1 MAKNVFRLSFT
12 LLAICVVCTALVVG
26 AHDYTNSII
35 AEREAAKIEESYLQ
49 VFPQA
54 GKLEKIAAPADSS
67 IKEIYRS
74 AKGAGFNGYI
84 YTVAPKGYA
93 GEITIMVGIEKP
105 SMKITGVKILNQKE
119 TPGLG
124 AKCTEPAFLNQFLN
138 KDLHKPLVVSK
149 DAQKSQEIQA
159 ITASTIT
166 SKAVVSGINIASAHF
181 RENYLK

>member
-1 MAKNVFRLSFT
+1 MNKNIIRFSLT
-12 LLAICVVCTALVVG
+12 LLIICAVCTALVVA
-26 AHDYTNSII
+26 AHDYTKTII
-35 AEREAAKIEESYLQ
+35 EEREAAKIAESYKQ
-49 VFPQA
+49 VFPEA
-54 GKLEKIAAPADSS
+54 AKLEKVDAPVDSP

-124 AKCTEPAFLNQFLN
+124 AKCAEPAFLNQFLG
-138 KDLHKPLVVSK
+138 KDLHEKLLVSK
-149 DAQKSQEIQA
+149 DAQKPQEIQA

-166 SKAVVSGINIASAHF
+166 SKAVVDGINLVSAHY

>member
-1 MAKNVFRLSFT
+1 MSKNVFRLSFT
-12 LLAICVVCTALVVG
+12 LLSICVVCTALVVA

-35 AEREAAKIEESYLQ
+35 AEREAAKVAESYIQ

-54 GKLEKIAAPADSS
+54 GKLEKIPAPADSP

-74 AKGAGFNGYI
+74 AKGSGFNGYI

-105 SMKITGVKILNQKE
+105 SMKITGVKILSQKE

-124 AKCTEPAFLNQFLN
+124 AKCTEPAFLDQFLS
-138 KDLHKPLVVSK
+138 KDLHQPLVVSK
-149 DAQKSQEIQA
+149 DAQKPQEIQA

-181 RENYLK
+181 RANYIK

>member
-1 MAKNVFRLSFT
+1 MNKNIIRIALT
-12 LLAICVVCTALVVG
+12 LVIICAICTALVVG
-26 AHDYTNSII
+26 AHDYTGSII
-35 AEREAAKIEESYLQ
+35 AERDAAKVAESYKQ
-49 VFPQA
+49 VFPDA
-54 GKLEKIAAPADSS
+54 AKLEKVASPANSP

-93 GEITIMVGIEKP
+93 GEITIMIGIEKP

-124 AKCTEPAFLNQFLN
+124 AKCTEPAFLNQFIS
-138 KDLHKPLVVSK
+138 KDLHQNLLVSK
-149 DAQKSQEIQA
+149 DAQKPQEIQA

-166 SKAVVSGINIASAHF
+166 SKAVVTGINLVSEHY

>member
-1 MAKNVFRLSFT
+1 MAKNIFRLSFT
-12 LLAICVVCTALVVG
+12 LLIICAVCTALVVG
-26 AHDYTNSII
+26 THNYANAII
-35 AEREAAKIEESYLQ
+35 AEREAAKIAESYKQ

-54 GKLEKIAAPADSS
+54 GKLEQVPAPADSP

-74 AKGAGFNGYI
+74 AKGSGFNGYI

-124 AKCTEPAFLNQFLN
+124 AKCTEPDFLDQFLG
-138 KDLHKPLVVSK
+138 KDLHQNLIVSK
-149 DAQKSQEIQA
+149 NAQKPQEIQA

-166 SKAVVSGINIASAHF
+166 SRAVVNGINIASEHCLA
-181 RENYLK
+181 NYIK